1 MSLATTLTRCQWGVE
16 APLVH
21 CEVHLG
27 AGLPHFQLVGL
38 ADAGVRESRER
49 VRAALETSG
58 LQFPAGRITVNLA
71 PADIPKEGGRFDL
84 PLAVGL
90 LAASGQLEAGALEG
104 TEFFGELAL
113 DGTLRPERSLLVSAA
128 RAAAAGH
135 AMVVPR
141 SSLQDALCVPGLRV
155 AGATHLAEVVA
166 HCRGEQPLGFH
177 TGRFPPAAPG
187 FMAGLADVRGQHL
200 ARQALELAAAGGH
213 SLLLVG
219 PPGTGKTLLADRLPG
234 LLPPLAPEAALES
247 AVLHT
252 AAGLPLPAFGQRPWR
267 APHHSATAVSL
278 IGGGQPPRPG
288 EISLAHHGVLF
299 LDELAEYPRAV
310 LDALREPLESRRVSL
325 ARGRWHVTFPADSQF
340 LAAMNPCPCGYY
352 PDKSRCRC
360 GEAGARR
367 YLSRLSGPFLDRMDL
382 QVTLKAAPPM
392 KAAHPSAAPVK
403 TTFMKATHPA
413 TTSLNAMP
421 TETQELPPEN
431 SAAVRERVLAARE
444 RQAARGTLNA
454 HLSAGQLREWV
465 PLAPA
470 AGELL
475 EQTAAKRGMSARACH
490 RTLRVART
498 AADLA
503 GRSQVSTEEVGLA
516 LRLRELEALLTQQPA
531 LN

>member
-1 MSLATTLTRCQWGVE
+1 MSLATALTRCQWGVE

-49 VRAALETSG
+49 VRAALETAG
-58 LQFPAGRITVNLA
+58 LQFPAGRVTVNLA

-84 PLAVGL
+84 PLALGL
-90 LAASGQLEAGALEG
+90 LAASGQLERSALEA

-128 RAAAAGH
+128 RTAAAGH
-135 AMVVPR
+135 SMVVPR
-141 SSLQDALCVPGLRV
+141 CSLPDALCVPGLRV
-155 AGATHLAEVVA
+155 AGADHLKEVVA

-177 TGRFPPAAPG
+177 TGSFPVAAPG
-187 FMAGLADVRGQHL
+187 VAADLREVHGQHL

-234 LLPPLAPEAALES
+234 LLPHLPPEAALES

-252 AAGLPLPAFGQRPWR
+252 AAGLPVPAFGQRPWR
-267 APHHSATAVSL
+267 APHHSATAISL

-288 EISLAHHGVLF
+288 EVSLAHHGVLF
-299 LDELAEYPRAV
+299 LDELTEYPRSV

-325 ARGRWHVTFPADSQF
+325 ARGRWHVTFPADTQF

-352 PDKSRCRC
+352 PDKQRCRC
-360 GEAGARR
+360 SDAGARR

-382 QVTLKAAPPM
+382 QVTLKSTGLTSPARPERAE
-392 KAAHPSAAPVK
+392 PS
-403 TTFMKATHPA
+403 
-413 TTSLNAMP
+413 
-421 TETQELPPEN
+421 PEG
-431 SAAVRERVLAARE
+431 SAEVRERVLAARE
-444 RQAARGTLNA
+444 RQAKRGCLNA
-454 HLSAGQLREWV
+454 HLTAGQLRDWIT
-465 PLAPA
+465 LAPA

-475 EQTAAKRGMSARACH
+475 ESMAARRGMSVRACH
-490 RTLRVART
+490 RTLRVATT

-503 GRSQVSTEEVGLA
+503 GRERVGTEEMGLA
-516 LRLRELEALLTQQPA
+516 LRLRELETLLNQQPA
-531 LN
+531 AV

>member
-1 MSLATTLTRCQWGVE
+1 M
-16 APLVH
+16 H

-58 LQFPAGRITVNLA
+58 LQFPAGRVTVNLA

-84 PLAVGL
+84 PLALGL
-90 LAASGQLEAGALEG
+90 LAASSQVPPRALEA

-113 DGTLRPERSLLVSAA
+113 DGSLRPERSLLVAAA

-135 AMVVPR
+135 TMVVPR
-141 SSLQDALCVPGLRV
+141 SSLPDVLCVPGLRV
-155 AGATHLAEVVA
+155 AGAGHLAEVVA

-177 TGRFPPAAPG
+177 TGKFPVAAPG
-187 FMAGLADVRGQHL
+187 FVADLAEVRGQHL

-234 LLPPLAPEAALES
+234 LLPPLPAEAALES

-267 APHHSATAVSL
+267 APHHSATAISL

-288 EISLAHHGVLF
+288 EVSLAHHGVLF

-340 LAAMNPCPCGYY
+340 LAAMNPCPCGYS
-352 PDKSRCRC
+352 PDKLRCRC

-382 QVTLKAAPPM
+382 QVTLNGTTAATATPPD
-392 KAAHPSAAPVK
+392 ARESLPESSA
-403 TTFMKATHPA
+403 T
-413 TTSLNAMP
+413 
-421 TETQELPPEN
+421 
-431 SAAVRERVLAARE
+431 VRERVLAARE
-444 RQAARGTLNA
+444 RQASRGTLNA
-454 HLSAGQLREWV
+454 HLTVGQLRDWV

-470 AGELL
+470 ASEML
-475 EQTAAKRGMSARACH
+475 EQAAAKRGMSARACH
-490 RTLRVART
+490 RTIRVAKT
-498 AADLA
+498 AADLQGQDQIGPA
-503 GRSQVSTEEVGLA
+503 EMGLA
-516 LRLRELEALLTQQPA
+516 LRLRELETLLMQQPA
-531 LN
+531 YG